1 MNTDFEF
8 IDLTRLVIEPQS
20 QLQLRTLHPLG
31 HRSCYSFLV
40 HGFLN
45 KLCLIVHHLGGLHLQ
60 SAEMKE
66 IRKHRMQSK
75 PRQFL
80 RRIGLCVTRS

>member
-8 IDLTRLVIEPQS
+8 IGLTRLVIKLPS
-20 QLQLRTLHPLG
+20 QLQQRTLHPLG
-31 HRSCYSFLV
+31 HRSCYSCLV
-40 HGFLN
+40 HEFLN
-45 KLCLIVHHLGGLHLQ
+45 ETRLIAHHFGGLHLQ

-75 PRQFL
+75 PCQFL